1 MIEGVIYRYKSPS
14 GKYYIGQTTD
24 EKNRHLL
31 FNSNKKKYAG
41 QKINDARK
49 KYGPKNFEYSVL
61 IRVTGD
67 NPEEVKKYLNTLE
80 IGFIRMYD
88 SYNNGYNMCEG
99 GDGCYGCERT
109 AEHRKKIS
117 DSLKGRKASEETRK
131 RLSELRKGHK
141 GVVWTE
147 EMKQKMS
154 EKKKGAPGP
163 NKGKHLSEE
172 QKQKIS
178 ESKKGNK
185 NMLGHKHSEESRKK
199 MSESLKGRTAW
210 NKGLTGL
217 KRTKP
222 ISEES
227 RERYRAAAKK
237 RGISEE
243 TQRKMR
249 ESRIGRHRVY
259 NPDGTYRMV
268 K

>member
-1 MIEGVIYRYKSPS
+1 MEYEGVIYRYKSPS

-24 EKNRHLL
+24 EKSRHLL

-49 KYGPKNFEYSVL
+49 KYGPKNFEYAVL
-61 IRVTGD
+61 MRVTGD
-67 NPEEVKKYLNTLE
+67 NPEEVKKYLNNLE

-109 AEHRKKIS
+109 TEHRKKIS

-141 GVVWTE
+141 GAVWTD

-154 EKKKGAPGP
+154 EIKKGTPGP

-185 NMLGHKHSEESRKK
+185 NMLGHKHSEESKKK
-199 MSESLKGRTAW
+199 MSESLKGRKAW
-210 NKGLTGL
+210 NKGIPL
-217 KRTKP
+217 
-222 ISEES
+222 SEEQ
-227 RERYRAAAKK
+227 KK
-237 RGISEE
+237 KLSEAH
-243 TQRKMR
+243 KGKPAP
-249 ESRIGRHRVY
+249 IKGRHRVN

-268 K
+268 

>member
-24 EKNRHLL
+24 EKNRHIS

-99 GDGCYGCERT
+99 GDGCYGCERSV
-109 AEHRKKIS
+109 EYMKKIS

-131 RLSELRKGHK
+131 KLSEIRKGHK
-141 GVVWTE
+141 GAVWTD

-154 EKKKGAPGP
+154 EKRKGIPSP

-172 QKQKIS
+172 TRRKIG
-178 ESKKGNK
+178 ESKKGQIPWTK
-185 NMLGHKHSEESRKK
+185 GKRHSEESRQK
-199 MSESLKGRTAW
+199 MSESLKGRKTW
-210 NKGLTGL
+210 NKGIPMSDEQKKKLSDAHKG
-217 KRTKP
+217 KP
-222 ISEES
+222 APIKGS
-227 RERYRAAAKK
+227 
-237 RGISEE
+237 
-243 TQRKMR
+243 
-249 ESRIGRHRVY
+249 HRVY
-259 NPDGTYRMV
+259 NPDGSYRMI
-268 K
+268 KDPDPITPLW